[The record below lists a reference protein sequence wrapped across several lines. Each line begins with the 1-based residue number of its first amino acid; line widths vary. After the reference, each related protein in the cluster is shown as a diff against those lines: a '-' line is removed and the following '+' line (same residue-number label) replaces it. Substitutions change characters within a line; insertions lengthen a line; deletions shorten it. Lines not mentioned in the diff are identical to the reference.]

1 MELTWT
7 ITSTCVSF
15 FITIMNVLNTTET
28 AVFLH
33 FGVGLSGVGVV
44 VILKCVDKF
53 TIISLISVFIVRFRS
68 THEIR
73 AVEPH

>member
-1 MELTWT
+1 
-7 ITSTCVSF
+7 
-15 FITIMNVLNTTET
+15 MNVLNTTET

-33 FGVGLSGVGVV
+33 VGVGLSGVGV

-53 TIISLISVFIVRFRS
+53 TIISFISVLIVRFRS
-68 THEIR
+68 PDEIR